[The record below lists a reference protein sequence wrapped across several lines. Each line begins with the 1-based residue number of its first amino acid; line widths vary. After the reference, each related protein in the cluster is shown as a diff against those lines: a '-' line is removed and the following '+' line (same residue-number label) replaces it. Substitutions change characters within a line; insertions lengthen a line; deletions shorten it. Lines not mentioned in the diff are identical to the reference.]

1 MEEIED
7 LERITCLSGIRRSG
21 KTTILYQYINHLLT
35 TSDPQKIVYVS
46 MDDLLGRVDC
56 IHDLINVYFELTGI
70 DPVGGCAHLL
80 R

>member
-21 KTTILYQYINHLLT
+21 KTTILYQYIDHLLT

-56 IHDLINVYFELTGI
+56 IHDLMNVQQFPLSRPPYTLDLTY
-70 DPVGGCAHLL
+70 
-80 R
+80 